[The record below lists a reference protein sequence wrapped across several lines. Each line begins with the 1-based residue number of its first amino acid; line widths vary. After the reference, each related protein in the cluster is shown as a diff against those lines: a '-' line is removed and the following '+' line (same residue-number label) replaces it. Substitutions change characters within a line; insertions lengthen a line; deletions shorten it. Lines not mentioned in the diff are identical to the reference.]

1 MTTQSSSVPIQGSL
15 NSAAGTT
22 AATTAAS
29 PARPPSWAWRRSGLL
44 LSGAAQLITISAL
57 LGIDAPVL
65 SWARLLLAIAPIP
78 LAVAALLL
86 PAPWRLAAIAA
97 ACVALVAGI
106 AGGWLPT
113 GFLFLPAVATMAVAG
128 IKAQRER

>member
-1 MTTQSSSVPIQGSL
+1 MTTQSSGVPIEGSV
-15 NSAAGTT
+15 NPAGATT
-22 AATTAAS
+22 AATTDAG
-29 PARPPSWAWRRSGLL
+29 PARPPSWAWRRSALL
-44 LSGAAQLITISAL
+44 LAGSAQFITISAL
-57 LGIDAPVL
+57 VSIDAPAL

-97 ACVALVAGI
+97 SCIALVAGI